1 MTSISDIKHK
11 ERVID
16 ELMRFTRKVLAEP
29 EICTVAKEIA
39 RRNMGKENALQL
51 IADEL
56 NDQTSVHIGLE
67 RSEADELFL
76 ELLID
81 VVKDEQALY

>member
-1 MTSISDIKHK
+1 
-11 ERVID
+11 
-16 ELMRFTRKVLAEP
+16 
-29 EICTVAKEIA
+29 
-39 RRNMGKENALQL
+39 MGKENALQL

-56 NDQTSVHIGLE
+56 NGQTSVHIGLE